1 MSGFARQAV
10 AWHARHRFLLSFAV
24 LSLFMGISVGL
35 AKVTTSL
42 YALQL
47 GAHGWWLGAIASAQS
62 VGILITALPVGV
74 WVERFGPRRLFMAG
88 SLAGC
93 LLYALLPLVP
103 HAAFLLGMTVLTGL
117 VMPTRFVSLQTI
129 FMAMLQQIGTA
140 NAGWQRAAHMSG
152 MLLLGPLITA
162 SVIAHL
168 GHAGSYWLV
177 ALMFL
182 LTVALSQRVLLQ
194 PLPAPAAPVAPQRPG
209 IRASMAQVMIHPL
222 ARRLALTEACIQGL
236 NMYHAF
242 FIVVIA
248 VQDLRIPATA
258 AGSLVAVQGAAFILA
273 LLAMGTAIQRLGRH
287 ATPAGAALAALGCV
301 CLGEAGGMPLLLTG
315 SALLGLGLG
324 MVEVQVLGRMA
335 ALGARLGQGR
345 MAGLNAIAGPG
356 GALLG
361 GLLGGTFGAWA
372 GLQAGYLLC
381 APLML
386 LVAHLAARRE
396 D

>member
-1 MSGFARQAV
+1 M
-10 AWHARHRFLLSFAV
+10 AWHARHRFLWSFAV

-47 GAHGWWLGAIASAQS
+47 GASGWWLGAIASAQS

-88 SLAGC
+88 SLAGG

-103 HAAFLLGMTVLTGL
+103 HAAFLLRMTVLTGL

-129 FMAMLQQIGTA
+129 FMAMLQQIGPS

-152 MLLLGPLITA
+152 MLLLGPLLTA

-168 GHAGSYWLV
+168 GHTGSYWLV

-182 LTVALSQRVLLQ
+182 LTVALSQRVLRQ
-194 PLPAPAAPVAPQRPG
+194 PLPAPTAPLAPRHTG
-209 IRASMAQVMIHPL
+209 IRAAMAQVLAHPQ
-222 ARRLALTEACIQGL
+222 ARRLALTEACVQGL

-248 VQDLRIPATA
+248 VQDLHVPAAA

-273 LLAMGTAIQRLGRH
+273 LLALGAPIQRLGRR
-287 ATPAGAALAALGCV
+287 ATPAGATLAALGCV
-301 CLGEAGGMPLLLTG
+301 CLGQAGGLPELIVG

-324 MVEVQVLGRMA
+324 TIEVQVLGRMA

-361 GLLGGTFGAWA
+361 GLLGGSVGAWA
-372 GLQAGYLLC
+372 GLQAGFLLC

-386 LVAHLAARRE
+386 LVAGAATRE
-396 D
+396 R

>member
-1 MSGFARQAV
+1 M
-10 AWHARHRFLLSFAV
+10 AWHARHRFLWSFAV

-47 GAHGWWLGAIASAQS
+47 GASGWWLGAIASAQS

-74 WVERFGPRRLFMAG
+74 WVERFGPRLLFMAG
-88 SLAGC
+88 CLAGG

-129 FMAMLQQIGTA
+129 FMAMLQQIGPS

-152 MLLLGPLITA
+152 MLLLGPLLTA

-168 GHAGSYWLV
+168 GHTGSYWLV

-182 LTVALSQRVLLQ
+182 LTVALSQRVLRQ
-194 PLPAPAAPVAPQRPG
+194 PLPAPTAPLAPRPPG
-209 IRASMAQVMIHPL
+209 IRAAMAQVLAHPQ
-222 ARRLALTEACIQGL
+222 ARRLALTEACVQGL

-248 VQDLRIPATA
+248 VQDLHVPAAA

-273 LLAMGTAIQRLGRH
+273 
-287 ATPAGAALAALGCV
+287 AGIDNLDGGSTLCLCVAPSKARSFTIPPAALANLPSTLIPGSYYSQLGIAFAPETEPPHV
-301 CLGEAGGMPLLLTG
+301 KTRGVGAIYAVPL
-315 SALLGLGLG
+315 S
-324 MVEVQVLGRMA
+324 VVSKSV
-335 ALGARLGQGR
+335 
-345 MAGLNAIAGPG
+345 AIP
-356 GALLG
+356 
-361 GLLGGTFGAWA
+361 
-372 GLQAGYLLC
+372 
-381 APLML
+381 
-386 LVAHLAARRE
+386 
-396 D
+396 